1 MSNISKPVN
10 KTIRIGLVRTGIT
23 QKKLA
28 EKAGMHITYFSSRI
42 NGHHEWTL
50 ADLDSVAKV
59 LGWGTAVN
67 LLSAAE
73 NEEQE
78 LASSQELTA

>member
-1 MSNISKPVN
+1 MAMSNISKPVN

-50 ADLDSVAKV
+50 ADLDGIATA
-59 LGWGTAVN
+59 LGWNSAVD

-73 NEEQE
+73 NEQG
-78 LASSQELTA
+78 LAA